1 MNRFGLSEERL
12 HFIEWDHAG
21 GITECLAWVRMG
33 LEEEAVATYSY
44 CCPGEM
50 GNKLG
55 TSSSWI
61 FTRNTVISDHMC
73 GIKDD
78 GASDFL
84 QDGNGAEV

>member
-21 GITECLAWVRMG
+21 GITECLAWVGMG

-55 TSSSWI
+55 ASSSWI
-61 FTRNTVISDHMC
+61 FTRNAVISDHMC
-73 GIKDD
+73 SIEDD
-78 GASDFL
+78 WTTDLL
-84 QDGNGAEV
+84 QDRNGAEV